1 MINNFS
7 PDSKIWIYQ
16 ADRLLSDA
24 ETAIVNEKTASFTAQ
39 WISHNNGLKAMGECL
54 HQLFLVLMVD
64 ESQAGASGCSID
76 KSVRFIKTMEDE
88 LGVSFFNR
96 LKFSFFDENKN
107 IQIVDKQSFKQFFL
121 EEKINNDTLVFDTL
135 VQNKREFDAFFVK
148 KLSESWHKRMV

>member
-1 MINNFS
+1 MTNNFS

-16 ADRLLSDA
+16 ADRLLSDV

-39 WISHNNGLKAMGECL
+39 WISHNNDLKAMGACL

-76 KSVRFIKTMEDE
+76 KSVRFVKSMEDE

-121 EEKINNDTLVFDTL
+121 EEKINSDTLVFDTL

-148 KLSESWHKRMV
+148 KLSESWHKKMV